1 MTDVAD
7 ADVKATL
14 QRLAREA
21 TPDAPPKLRGTKA
34 ARGPRDDGTRPR
46 ADVLAD
52 RDKML
57 ALTLQESAVARAAQ
71 KKRFGFIPTSV
82 LKLSRGILSN
92 QMFNYQREQPSK

>member
-14 QRLAREA
+14 LKLAA
-21 TPDAPPKLRGTKA
+21 DAEPPAKLRGTKA